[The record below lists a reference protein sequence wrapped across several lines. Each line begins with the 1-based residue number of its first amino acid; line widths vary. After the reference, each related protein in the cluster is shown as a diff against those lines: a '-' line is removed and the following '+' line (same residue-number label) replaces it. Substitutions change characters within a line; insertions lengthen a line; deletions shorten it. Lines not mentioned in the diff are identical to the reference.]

1 MRRLWFVVAVAP
13 CILSEE
19 CKKTRSQCR
28 TENSLLQTISRS
40 SYGFEMTVVEDE
52 AKSHRDAQFLMTA
65 TFGTTAES
73 LSELEG
79 KTHQEW
85 VKEQMALPVESHRA
99 YYRQRV
105 NPKHNDKDSEG
116 FGIPRAPCDLNAR
129 WVQNVF
135 SRHDI
140 GMTVEVRDSSAIY
153 VNGEFRTDVAQG
165 TVSSEWTSMMNWTG
179 TLCNCREIVGGSVFL
194 TQGSCRWPFSMPNPS
209 VQSAS
214 AVPTSFSFKK
224 IHNEP
229 DAVVVSHVFENC
241 SLNDGDIIQQYGRN
255 YRFDKRLALQAN
267 DVESP
272 LDDGVACVGRNLVNE
287 KFCKTPKNLSPPAV
301 DGLRLEVFYATGI
314 WRGNF
319 VSDWVRRPAVWYR
332 ATVPNI
338 NLPSPSGNF
347 PGWPS
352 RYNVAAHWRGKF
364 IVKTAGMYSFWT
376 GSDDGSRLFIDGA
389 MVVDNGGWHG
399 HEEKG
404 GSLILSS
411 GAHGIVAEFFQG
423 GGGLSMILQ
432 WQGPDSNDTKEVMP
446 EGKFFSTPWGC
457 QVTCGSPG
465 ETASEPSEGHQWPF
479 YAVSSWH
486 NSWRYNDGVHSTS
499 SVPLVK
505 STVWTM
511 KALYGVDQL
520 RQRTAWAL
528 SQIFVVSASGLDTD
542 LNEMY
547 LSFYDIFVRNAFLN
561 FGDILK
567 EVALNPLMG
576 KYLTHTGSSSYEFNG
591 FFPNENFAREI
602 MQLFT
607 IGVRKLRPDGSSVR
621 VDGEDVPA
629 YRTEHILNF
638 ARVFTGFA
646 NQATRNNVEYYRDN
660 LIDPMVVYPDRHD
673 VYPKPDLDGHFLGDG
688 LPLCDQTGS
697 FLSKGAS
704 FEFVS
709 VVDAVAGNVLVLPN
723 ASALYE
729 LLCLGEGAHC
739 EFPFS
744 IKLSEDLMCKDVE
757 CTAGA
762 VSQVMVAGAVYQFH
776 PPPCVHL
783 HYNLATINDTG
794 SVTANLTQGYCA
806 DADGSAHAGRVQL
819 DNLDEGNTPERQE
832 QCLEKCK
839 GFGGTGC
846 ELIWAQASWKN
857 GCFVHTATTEMR
869 GSGHGYHLCWSY
881 HAFSSALGN
890 VGHSYD
896 SGKVGTLCPEGTL
909 VTSYVECRK
918 AIASLGL
925 ALGDVWMGSNAHIT
939 PFCSHGYGR
948 MYFNHGE
955 GQAHGGLQPVCRAHI
970 LVDQDGDINA
980 GGAKFS
986 VPWADDIAASPGSH
1000 LIGAI
1005 NQPVFDVV
1013 PSAADLRGRLT
1024 ITTDEPHALCTFCEG
1039 EVKGYEEEGVLTVF
1053 ESHGFFYRNLESR
1066 VYLIGQNTS
1075 FRNPPV
1081 FLKSSKQLNAEAA
1094 VLNEV
1099 QVLLDHLL
1107 HHNNTAVFIAK
1118 RLIQRFTSSNPS
1130 GRYVKA
1136 VAEAFRNGTF
1146 NGTVYGGNYGDLAAT
1161 VAAVVLHPDARQT
1174 GVYGGALR
1182 EPMLKILH
1190 LLRAM
1195 EYEDLYGSPIIFREL
1210 QDVIGEF
1217 PFDAPSVF
1225 NFFKA
1230 DYELPILPESEPE
1243 PESEQPTSILAP
1255 EFEIFTPEYFAGY
1268 LNIMNAIISWGVS
1281 ERCDSKP
1288 YAGIWSSLPEDGH
1301 WRRACPQG
1309 RFTWTSGA
1317 AAEAIL
1323 SDLNLLLTGGRL
1335 SPTSLGTVRSAYEDA
1350 VEGQQMKS
1358 ALTAMIMTPEFNTL
1372 GETLTLTALREEG
1385 TATVVQR
1392 TQPYKAAVLLW
1403 MGGGADTWNMLVPQE
1418 CELYQEYVGMRTDI
1432 ALTPAELLQIDVSG
1446 QNCSKFGIHHSLSF
1460 LKELYDA
1467 GEASFVTNI
1476 GGLVEPTTMQDL
1488 NRNGQRCAHLFSHND
1503 QTRGAHTLKC
1513 QDAGTSAKGVGGRI
1527 ADALLSQRIQV
1538 ASFSMAG
1545 TATWS
1550 QGVSVKRESVAGVG
1564 ELSSLTD
1571 YEFWRETVRNITSV
1585 QHANVYANA
1594 YTELFLDSIETYQEM
1609 SRLLKSA
1616 KLKTKYVEY
1625 AGLSRQL
1632 KQVAQVIV
1640 LQEGRQAERDLFYV
1654 DLGDFDHHS
1663 SVKTRLRQRLNEVN
1677 SALEGFVQEMRAQ
1690 GVWNNVVVMSE
1701 SEFARTLDSNGGGSD
1716 HAWAGNHFVIGG
1728 GLSGGKVLNRYPE
1741 SVAAGNHRD
1750 LGRGRMVPEFPW
1762 ESMVVPIAQWL
1773 GVDSDSLVTA
1783 FPNLHL
1789 FGNEDII
1796 SLDAMFS
1803 V

>member
-287 KFCKTPKNLSPPAV
+287 KFCKTAENLFPDAV
-301 DGLRLEVFYATGI
+301 DGLRLSVFVGAF
-314 WRGNF
+314 F
-319 VSDWVRRPAVWYR
+319 VSGLSRRPAVWYE
-332 ATVPNI
+332 AIVPNI
-338 NLPSPSGNF
+338 NHPNTRSSYT
-347 PGWPS
+347 GWPRHYHIS
-352 RYNVAAHWRGKF
+352 AEWTGKF
-364 IVKTAGMYSFWT
+364 NIKTAGLYEFWT
-376 GSDDGSRLFIDGA
+376 ASDDGSRVFIDGSQ
-389 MVVDNGGWHG
+389 VVDNGGWHG
-399 HEEKG
+399 IQEKSG
-404 GSLILSS
+404 VVTLSS
-411 GAHGIVAEFFQG
+411 GEHGILVEYYQG
-423 GGGLSMILQ
+423 WGVQGMMLL
-432 WQGPDSNDTKEVMP
+432 WKGPDSDDTKEVMP
-446 EGKFFSTPWGC
+446 EGSFFSTPLTC
-457 QVTCGSPG
+457 PLSCGSHG
-465 ETASEPSEGHQWPF
+465 EAASVPSEGHQWPF
-479 YAVSSWH
+479 VASHEWNGQWAWH
-486 NSWRYNDGVHSTS
+486 DGVTNIK
-499 SVPLVK
+499 PYELVK
-505 STVWTM
+505 SAVWTT
-511 KALYGVDQL
+511 KAIYGVDQL

-528 SQIFVVSASGLDTD
+528 SQIFVVSAAGLDTG

-547 LSFYDIFVRNAFLN
+547 LSYYDIFVRNAFLN
-561 FGDILK
+561 FGNILK
-567 EVALNPLMG
+567 EVAFSPLMG
-576 KYLTHTGSSSYEFNG
+576 KYLTHTGSSSHDYNG

-607 IGVRKLRPDGSSVR
+607 IGVTKLQPDGSVVR
-621 VDGEDVPA
+621 VNGEDVLA
-629 YRTEHILNF
+629 YGTADILNF

-646 NQATRNNVEYYRDN
+646 SQHRRHNVEYFWDN
-660 LIDPMVVYPDRHD
+660 RIDPLVVYPERHD
-673 VYPKPDLDGHFLGDG
+673 MYPKPGLDGTFLGDG
-688 LPLCDQTGS
+688 FPLCDHVGS

-704 FEFVS
+704 FEFVD
-709 VVDAVAGNVLVLPN
+709 VVDAVGPSVVVLSN
-723 ASALYE
+723 HSALYQ
-729 LLCLGEGAHC
+729 LLCLGKGARC
-739 EFPFS
+739 EFPVS
-744 IKLSEDLMCKDVE
+744 VTLSEDLACREEE

-762 VSQVMVAGAVYQFH
+762 LKMFMVRGAVYRYH
-776 PPPCVHL
+776 PPPCVHF
-783 HYNLATINDTG
+783 HYNMATLRQSRNVSIA
-794 SVTANLTQGYCA
+794 SVTQGYCA
-806 DADGSAHAGRVQL
+806 NSDGSAHQGRVLL
-819 DNLDEGNTPERQE
+819 DNLDEGNTPERRE
-832 QCLEKCK
+832 QCTEKCR
-839 GFGGTGC
+839 GFGATAC
-846 ELIWAQASWKN
+846 ELIWAQASGKN
-857 GCFVHTATTEMR
+857 GCFAHTADDQHTT
-869 GSGHGYHLCWSY
+869 GSGHGYHLCWTYSE
-881 HAFSSALGN
+881 FSEDMELGF
-890 VGHSYD
+890 SYD
-896 SGKVGTLCPEGTL
+896 AGKTNTLCSEET
-909 VTSYVECRK
+909 VESSFTDCKK
-918 AIASLGL
+918 AIKSLGL
-925 ALGDVWMGSNAHIT
+925 PLGVPWVGNHDRIV

-948 MYFNHGE
+948 MYFNHGD
-955 GQAHGGLQPVCRAHI
+955 GKAHGGLQPICKSHI
-970 LVDQDGDINA
+970 LVNQDGDINA
-980 GGAKFS
+980 GGSTYS
-986 VPWADDIAASPGSH
+986 VPWADGIAASPGFH
-1000 LIGAI
+1000 LVGAR
-1005 NQPVFDVV
+1005 NQPVFDTV
-1013 PSAADLRGRLT
+1013 PSVEDLRSRLT
-1024 ITTDEPHALCTFCEG
+1024 ITTDEPLMVCSSCDG
-1039 EVKGYEEEGVLTVF
+1039 EVKGYEEEGMLTVF
-1053 ESHGFFYRNLESR
+1053 ESNGFFFRNLESR
-1066 VYLIGQNTS
+1066 VYVINSTTS

-1467 GEASFVTNI
+1467 GEASFVANI
-1476 GGLVEPTTMQDL
+1476 GGLVQPTTLQSL
-1488 NRNGQRCAHLFSHND
+1488 WGGAKRCFGLFSHSD
-1503 QTRGAHTLKC
+1503 QTNGAQTLQC
-1513 QDAGTSAKGVGGRI
+1513 QVMGTSAMGIGGRL
-1527 ADALLSQRIQV
+1527 ADVLSAGTLQMRA
-1538 ASFSMAG
+1538 ASFSMSGA
-1545 TATWS
+1545 ATWS
-1550 QGVSVKRESVAGVG
+1550 QGVHVNRESVAGLEEGV
-1564 ELSSLTD
+1564 TD
-1571 YEFWRETVRNITSV
+1571 YEQWRETIRNVTRG

-1594 YTELFLDSIETYQEM
+1594 YSQLFLDSVETIQKISY
-1609 SRLLKSA
+1609 LVGGA
-1616 KLKTKYVEY
+1616 KLLTNYV
-1625 AGLSRQL
+1625 ASTSLARQFQ
-1632 KQVAQVIV
+1632 QVAKLIST
-1640 LQEGRQAERDLFYV
+1640 QEGRQAERDFFYTAIHGW
-1654 DLGDFDHHS
+1654 DMHS
-1663 SVKTRLRQRLNEVN
+1663 NVKTGLQSRFGEING
-1677 SALEGFVQEMRAQ
+1677 ALQGFVNEMRSQ
-1690 GVWNNVVVMSE
+1690 SVWNNVVVMSG
-1701 SEFARTLDSNGGGSD
+1701 SEFGRTLDSNGGGSD

-1728 GLSGGKVLNRYPE
+1728 GLNGGKVLNRYPE